1 MSMIPRCPRCGNPLA
16 RYEGESY
23 CPSCTSFRPNRP
35 TFEKWMEKVDA
46 CLVRR
51 VGVSSADLPDV
62 PYRDLYDTG
71 STSEEAADEAIENA
85 MN

>member
-1 MSMIPRCPRCGNPLA
+1 MRTFPR
-16 RYEGESY
+16 E
-23 CPSCTSFRPNRP
+23 
-35 TFEKWMEKVDA
+35 WMEQVDA

-62 PYRDLYDTG
+62 PYRDLFDQG
-71 STSEEAADEAIENA
+71 STPEEAAEEAVENA